1 MRELSAPAGALS
13 PELPPGGVDEVR
25 RAATAVMSIDDV
37 TAGIAPANAIRV
49 RGHLLRPADEAW
61 TALNA
66 QLGPAG
72 WTPMLRERDDAP
84 GHELLALPVAFR
96 GSAPRVALAATL
108 FALTVLSC
116 LFTGAQMI
124 DGLGQINWNL
134 LDGLP
139 FAAGLLAILL
149 AHEFGHYLVARRLGS
164 PTSLPYF
171 IPMPFPIGPF
181 GTLGAVITASVPFR
195 NKRHL
200 LAVGAA
206 GPLAGLV
213 VAIPVLLAG
222 LHLSQLQPLPSGS
235 YMLEGNSLLYA
246 GLKYLVFGMVL
257 PSGGMDV
264 FIHQLAFAGWAGLL
278 VTGLNLIPV
287 GQLDGGHIAY
297 ALLGRQR
304 ARILGYAMLAVMV
317 GLVFLWNGWI
327 LWLLILFLAVRL
339 QDMPLDDVTRLTRR
353 QRFFAALMLVV
364 FALTFVPVP
373 LTFVN

>member
-1 MRELSAPAGALS
+1 MRELSAQPAPAQ
-13 PELPPGGVDEVR
+13 LPPGGAEEVR
-25 RAATAVMSIDDV
+25 RAAMAVMSVEDV
-37 TAGIAPANAIRV
+37 TAGVAPGNAVRV
-49 RGHLLRPADEAW
+49 RGRLLRPSDEAW
-61 TALNA
+61 RWLNE
-66 QLGPAG
+66 QLGPSG
-72 WTPMLRERDDAP
+72 WTPMLRERADAA
-84 GHELLALPVAFR
+84 GHELLALPVAFA
-96 GSAPRVALAATL
+96 GSKPRVALAVTL

-116 LFTGAQMI
+116 LFTGAQMV
-124 DGLGQINWNL
+124 DGLTEINWNL

-139 FAAGLLAILL
+139 FAAGLLTILA

-171 IPMPFPIGPF
+171 IPMPYPIGPF

-206 GPLAGLV
+206 GPVAGLV
-213 VAIPVLLAG
+213 VAAPVLLLG
-222 LHLSQLQPLPSGS
+222 LNLSQLQPLPSGP
-235 YMLEGNSLLYA
+235 YMMEGNSLLYA
-246 GLKYLVFGMVL
+246 GLKYVMFGMFL
-257 PSGGMDV
+257 PAGGMDV

-304 ARILGYAMLAVMV
+304 ARILGYVMLAVMA
-317 GLVFLWNGWI
+317 GLAFIWQGWI
-327 LWLLILFLAVRL
+327 LWLVILFMASRL
-339 QDMPLDDVTRLTRR
+339 QDMPLDDVTRLTPR
-353 QRFFAALMLVV
+353 QRVFAVAMLVL

-373 LTFVN
+373 LTLVN